1 MTLIE
6 SETREEYHAEEAPT
20 ITVIQPP
27 WELTPTPDDAPPLL
41 DMFAADLVLETAT
54 KWLKARN
61 AMAQA
66 GKADGHAA
74 MQAYFD
80 AEDLLAGAVTI
91 YDAVTMDIDE
101 DGECRLP

>member
-1 MTLIE
+1 MTLIK
-6 SETREEYHAEEAPT
+6 SETRETYTVDGQPSV
-20 ITVIQPP
+20 TVIEPR
-27 WELTPTPDDAPPLL
+27 WELTPAPDNTPPLL

-66 GKADGHAA
+66 GKRDGHAA
-74 MQAYFD
+74 MRAYFD